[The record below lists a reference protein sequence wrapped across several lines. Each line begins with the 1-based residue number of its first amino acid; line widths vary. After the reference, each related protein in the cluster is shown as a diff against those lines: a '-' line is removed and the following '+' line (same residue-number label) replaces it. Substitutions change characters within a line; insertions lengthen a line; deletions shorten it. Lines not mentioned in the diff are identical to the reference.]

1 MSEADGASACFGEA
15 EAGSPSRTCASFSVV
30 ARLPIADEV
39 AARRFIG
46 RLWECWEPDEL
57 ACSAYTAPDG
67 GWSVAVHFKA
77 VPNETAI
84 RALVALVAGETVARG
99 LVFERIGTR
108 DWVRASLEGLAPV
121 AAGRFVVH
129 GGHDRARVA
138 QNRVG
143 IEIEAA
149 LAFGTGH
156 HGTTRGCLL
165 ALDRITKGAAP
176 RRRGVL
182 ARNGRGGPGFNA
194 IDVGTGTG
202 VLAIAA
208 AKALRARVLASDIDA
223 RAVDAARENA
233 RRNRVA
239 GSVQVIR
246 ANGVADRLFR
256 LRAPFATGFANI
268 LLSPLK
274 RLARPLALLLAPH
287 GHLVL
292 SGLLPSHANAALAA
306 YRAQGLKLERRLLL
320 DGWITLV
327 LRRPGM
333 TQRGTNLPGL
343 SLSLRAKRSNP
354 ERRGRD
360 YHGRCSPS
368 Q

>member
-1 MSEADGASACFGEA
+1 MSEADDA
-15 EAGSPSRTCASFSVV
+15 SVV
-30 ARLPIADEV
+30 ALLPIADEV
-39 AARRFIG
+39 AALRFID
-46 RLWECWEPDEL
+46 RLGECWESEEI
-57 ACSAYTAPDG
+57 ACSAHAGRGG
-67 GWSVAVHFKA
+67 GWSVAVHFQA
-77 VPNETAI
+77 APNEIAV
-84 RALVALVAGETVARG
+84 RALVALVAGESVARA
-99 LVFERIGTR
+99 LVFERIGAR

-138 QNRVG
+138 PNRVG

-165 ALDRITKGAAP
+165 ALDRIAKGAAP
-176 RRRGVL
+176 RPRGAL
-182 ARNGRGGPGFNA
+182 ARNHRSGSGFHA

-223 RAVDAARENA
+223 RAVSAARENA

-239 GSVQVIR
+239 GRVEVIR
-246 ANGVADRLFR
+246 ANGVAGRLFR
-256 LRAPFATGFANI
+256 LRAPFAIGFANI
-268 LLSPLK
+268 LLPPLK
-274 RLARPLALLLAPH
+274 RLARPLTLLLAPH

-292 SGLLPSHANAALAA
+292 SGLLPAHANAAVAA

-320 DGWITLV
+320 DGWVTLV

-333 TQRGTNLPGL
+333 TQRGTNLPSL

-354 ERRGRD
+354 ERVARDCRGR
-360 YHGRCSPS
+360 YARS